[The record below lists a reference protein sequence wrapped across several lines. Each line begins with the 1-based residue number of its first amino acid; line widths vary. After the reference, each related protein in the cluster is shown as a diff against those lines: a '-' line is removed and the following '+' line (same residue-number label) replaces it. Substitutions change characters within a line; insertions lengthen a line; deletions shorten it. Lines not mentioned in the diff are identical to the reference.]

1 MNTKINEEN
10 LPVMEE
16 FYSLQGEGFH
26 TGEAAYFIRIGGC
39 DVGCHFCDVKEAWN
53 AAIHNPAYVYDI
65 VERVSEVP
73 AKAVI
78 ITGGEPMLYNLDT
91 LCFLLKEKGIRTF
104 LETSGT
110 SPLSGTWDW
119 ICLSPKE
126 NAETL
131 SKYYDVA
138 GELKMI
144 ICHEDDFERAE
155 YHAAKIIQK
164 NPNCQL
170 YLQPEWSVRK
180 EITPLIIEYIKQY
193 PKWKISQQTHK
204 YIDIR

>member
-1 MNTKINEEN
+1 MTIDEDM

-16 FYSLQGEGFH
+16 FYSLQGEGYH
-26 TGEAAYFIRIGGC
+26 TGEAAYFIRVGGC
-39 DVGCHFCDVKEAWN
+39 DVGCYFCDVKEAWD
-53 AAIHNPAYVYDI
+53 AAIHNPTNVYDI
-65 VERVSEVP
+65 VERAKQVP

-78 ITGGEPMLYNLDT
+78 LTGGEPMLYNMDK
-91 LCFLLKEKGIRTF
+91 LCRLLKQDGIRTF

-110 SPLSGTWDW
+110 SPLSGIWDW

-126 NAETL
+126 NLPTL
-131 SKYYDVA
+131 PEFYKEA

-144 ICHEDDFERAE
+144 VCHENDFDRAE
-155 YHAAKIIQK
+155 YHADKIAQV
-164 NPNCQL
+164 NTNCRL
-170 YLQPEWSVRK
+170 YLQPEWSERK
-180 EITPLIIEYIKQY
+180 KLTPLIVDYIKQH